1 MKKCILIYDD
11 DPGILMVSKIIL
23 EKNNYNVETRLVC
36 DNILQDIGEVKPDI
50 ILMDLWIPT
59 IGGENAINLMKNNS
73 ETNHIPIILF
83 SANSEIGTIAERA
96 NTDGFLKKPFDVNY
110 LVETITN
117 TLQKTK
123 LKISRAA
130 RQVH

>member
-11 DPGILMVSKIIL
+11 DPAILMVCKIIL
-23 EKNNYNVETRLVC
+23 EKNKYKVETRLFC
-36 DNILQDIGEVKPDI
+36 DNIIQDISKVMPDI

-83 SANSEIGTIAERA
+83 SANAEIGIIAERA